1 MAKLA
6 KMSDLTLHFSSQK
19 TMKTIIGL
27 GTRFL
32 IQDFLITKNAGK
44 KIAIIS
50 HPSLLTLYLK
60 PIKEKLLGFE
70 VSIHPVPE
78 GEESKNWNQ
87 AGQLLEALLKEKL
100 GRQDTLI
107 ALGGGVIGDLTG
119 FVASVYLRGIRCIQ
133 VPTTL
138 LSQVDSAIGGKT
150 GVNHPLAKNVF
161 GSFYQPDLT
170 VIDPEFLTTLP
181 DNQKKSGLAEII
193 KYACIQDVS
202 FFKFIEENKETI
214 NTFDIKKSISL
225 WETLIQKS
233 CEYKANIVIAD
244 EKESGIRAHLNF
256 GHTLGHAI
264 ESTTQY
270 RVYLHGEAVALGM
283 QFAAWLSTK
292 VSGLSTTDAK
302 KIHDLIAYFNYPPLQ
317 NIPLKDLTQ
326 AMSFDKKI
334 ENNTLRFVTL
344 SSLGTACI
352 TTDVTQTQIEET
364 IKELQ

>member
-1 MAKLA
+1 M
-6 KMSDLTLHFSSQK
+6 
-19 TMKTIIGL
+19 
-27 GTRFL
+27 
-32 IQDFLITKNAGK
+32 
-44 KIAIIS
+44 
-50 HPSLLTLYLK
+50 
-60 PIKEKLLGFE
+60 
-70 VSIHPVPE
+70 
-78 GEESKNWNQ
+78 
-87 AGQLLEALLKEKL
+87 
-100 GRQDTLI
+100 
-107 ALGGGVIGDLTG
+107 
-119 FVASVYLRGIRCIQ
+119 
-133 VPTTL
+133 
-138 LSQVDSAIGGKT
+138 
-150 GVNHPLAKNVF
+150 
-161 GSFYQPDLT
+161 
-170 VIDPEFLTTLP
+170 
-181 DNQKKSGLAEII
+181 
-193 KYACIQDVS
+193 
-202 FFKFIEENKETI
+202 
-214 NTFDIKKSISL
+214 
-225 WETLIQKS
+225 
-233 CEYKANIVIAD
+233 AD